1 MKSLVSFPRYEGYKE
16 SGVDWIGDI
25 PVEWETQR
33 LKYILQEVNER
44 SHKGLEL
51 LLSVSQ
57 YTGVTPR
64 KTTEK
69 ESDLALES
77 ASLEGYKLVE
87 ENDLVSNI
95 MLAWNGSL
103 GFSKYFGIVSP
114 AYAVYRLYKNFY
126 HGYYHYL
133 FITDLYKAEY
143 KRKSTGV
150 IDSRLRL
157 YTESFYSIEGLVP
170 PYSEQ
175 KLIATYLDQKTAQ
188 IDQAI
193 DIKKKQIEL
202 LKERQQVVIQQ
213 AVTKGLDPAVRMKDS
228 GIEWIGEVPE
238 HWEVKKLKYLLD
250 EINIRS
256 TTGAEVLLSLSKY
269 HGVIPR
275 NTLEERAGGAES
287 LIGYKH
293 VAKEDLVINKMQAV
307 TGLLAVSKLNGITS
321 PDYSVYRSKNIKI
334 LNINYLGYLLSLPE
348 YLGEFKKRV
357 TGVMEG
363 FIRLYTDD
371 LYSISVVLPSVEAQV
386 AIVRF
391 LSDKALEVDKAV
403 ALLKKQIHTLQ
414 EYKSSLINSAVT
426 GKIKITTDMIA
437 AEG

>member
-16 SGVDWIGDI
+16 SGIDWLGEVPKNWTINRLGGIFSERREKVSDIDFPPLSVTKNGVVPQLENAAKTQDGDNRKKVKIGDFVI
-25 PVEWETQR
+25 
-33 LKYILQEVNER
+33 NSR
-44 SHKGLEL
+44 SDRKGSSGISFLDG
-51 LLSVSQ
+51 SVSLINI
-57 YTGVTPR
+57 VLEP
-64 KTTEK
+64 K
-69 ESDLALES
+69 EVELSFINYLLKS
-77 ASLEGYKLVE
+77 YSFVE
-87 ENDLVSNI
+87 EYYRV
-95 MLAWNGSL
+95 GR
-103 GFSKYFGIVSP
+103 GIV
-114 AYAVYRLYKNFY
+114 A
-126 HGYYHYL
+126 
-133 FITDLYKAEY
+133 DLWTT
-143 KRKSTGV
+143 R
-150 IDSRLRL
+150 
-157 YTESFYSIEGLVP
+157 
-170 PYSEQ
+170 YSEMKDILLAIPTKVEQ
-175 KLIATYLDQKTAQ
+175 NLIATYLDQKTTQ

-193 DIKKKQIEL
+193 EIKKKQIEL

-437 AEG
+437 TEG